1 MSFNFQDKY
10 EVVVYHNKIQ
20 FCRKN
25 NIRTNFR
32 ITLDNKDLDEGVIIN
47 FPYESYYNSYKGLT
61 NSICLSSV
69 FDRAGVIPYTVING
83 EKHFCLAVDS
93 QYGNLTDFGGCVKKY
108 ETFTRAASR
117 ELYEESLGVFN
128 YCSKNLY
135 DYSIAVYD
143 KGIIILFLR
152 VDVKNIDLSVR
163 EFHRKYSA
171 VHNSESS
178 SIMWVPEN
186 ILYMLIKTGKSYYI
200 NNYVYPSIY
209 KPVCDLLRS
218 VCGLN
223 EII

>member
-10 EVVVYHNKIQ
+10 EVIVYHNKIQ

-32 ITLDNKDLDEGVIIN
+32 IKLDDKDLDEGVIIN
-47 FPYESYYNSYKGLT
+47 FPYESYYNSFKGQT
-61 NSICLSSV
+61 NTIHLSSV
-69 FDRAGVIPYTVING
+69 FSRAGVIPYTVIDD
-83 EKHFCLAVDS
+83 EKYYCLAVDS
-93 QYGNLTDFGGCVKKY
+93 QYGTLTDFGGYINKY

-128 YCSKNLY
+128 YSSKNLY
-135 DYSIAVYD
+135 KYTTAIYD
-143 KGIIILFLR
+143 KDTIILFLR
-152 VDVKNIDLSVR
+152 IDVNNLNTSVR

-171 VHNSESS
+171 VNSSETS

-186 ILYMLIKTGKSYYI
+186 ILYMLIKTGKSYYT
-200 NNYVYPSIY
+200 NNYVYPTVY